1 MYSGTAPFALM
12 ELQPANETVLS
23 IQPSFNL
30 LRYFEFVTD
39 KWVRASIEW
48 HGEGAILN
56 RIPLIRR
63 AKLREVVG
71 IKGVLGSW
79 DTKHEDLISLP
90 EGTTGL
96 DGTYAEGVIG
106 IENIFH
112 FLRIDYHHR
121 LTLANAGM
129 RKNWGIRVGI
139 TVEL

>member
-1 MYSGTAPFALM
+1 MTGVQTCAL
-12 ELQPANETVLS
+12 PIS
-23 IQPSFNL
+23 
-30 LRYFEFVTD
+30 
-39 KWVRASIEW
+39 
-48 HGEGAILN
+48 ILN

-79 DTKHEDLISLP
+79 DTKHEELISLP

-106 IENIFH
+106 IENIFQ

-121 LTLANAGM
+121 LTMSNDGM